1 MDFMAN
7 QLLSLSNAM
16 AEAVETAGQS
26 VLRIEARRRI
36 PASGIV
42 WDEAGVIVTAH
53 HVVQR
58 EDHLMVGFPDGSKK
72 KATYIGRDPSTD
84 LAVLKVEGLNLPV
97 PQWRSLDQIKVGYLV
112 LALGRPGME
121 VNASMGVISSLEDK
135 SFRPGLG
142 NLDAFVQTDVV
153 MYPGFSGG
161 PLIDAQAGF
170 VGLNTSALVR
180 GVSLAV
186 PFSTIERVV
195 AALLKDGRIQRAYL
209 GVGVQPVRL
218 PDHFQEQLNRET
230 GLMVVSIESEGPA
243 EKGGLLLGDVI
254 VGLADGPMTHVD
266 ALLASLTGNLIGE
279 KVKLDL
285 IRAGKLESI
294 NVEPAARD

>member
-1 MDFMAN
+1 MSDE
-7 QLLSLSNAM
+7 LLSLSNAM
-16 AEAVETAGQS
+16 AEAVEEAGQS
-26 VLRIEARRRI
+26 VVRVEARRRI

-42 WDEAGVIVTAH
+42 WDDAGVIVTAH

-58 EDHLMVGFPDGSKK
+58 QDHLMVGLPDGSKK
-72 KATYIGRDPSTD
+72 EAKFIGRDPSTD
-84 LAVLKVEGLNLPV
+84 LAVLKVDGLKRPV
-97 PQWRSLDQIKVGYLV
+97 PRWRPLDQLKVGHLV
-112 LALGRPGME
+112 LALGRPGAH
-121 VNASMGVISSLEDK
+121 VNASLGVISSLED
-135 SFRPGLG
+135 RAAHPGLG
-142 NLDAFVQTDVV
+142 SLDALVQTDVV

-186 PFSTIERVV
+186 PFPTVERVV

-209 GVGVQPVRL
+209 GVGLQPVRL
-218 PDHFQEQLNRET
+218 PDNFQDQLNRET
-230 GLMVVSIESEGPA
+230 GLMIVSIEPDGPA

-254 VGLADGPMTHVD
+254 VGLAEMPMTHVD
-266 ALLASLTGNLIGE
+266 ALLGALTGNLIGE

-285 IRAGKLESI
+285 IRAGKLESVK
-294 NVEPAARD
+294 VEPVARD